1 MLFQIRKMQ
10 FSHRIKLFVIVA
22 AIVIYLNSSFMI
34 SFYQS
39 EVIFTDDSDSLSQIN
54 HFLRREECA
63 YNLLIFLR
71 ENLIRN
77 QTTEMTYYYTDTYSV
92 VEPALQ
98 FYISLCSDN
107 EVSISNFKQNVPVY
121 LNDAK
126 QVISD

>member
-1 MLFQIRKMQ
+1 MLFQIGKMQ
-10 FSHRIKLFVIVA
+10 FSHRIKLFVIVTL
-22 AIVIYLNSSFMI
+22 IVIYLNSSFMI

-39 EVIFTDDSDSLSQIN
+39 EVIFNDDSDSLSQIN

-77 QTTEMTYYYTDTYSV
+77 HTTLTTFYYTDTYSV

-98 FYISLCSDN
+98 FYIGLC
-107 EVSISNFKQNVPVY
+107 
-121 LNDAK
+121 
-126 QVISD
+126 